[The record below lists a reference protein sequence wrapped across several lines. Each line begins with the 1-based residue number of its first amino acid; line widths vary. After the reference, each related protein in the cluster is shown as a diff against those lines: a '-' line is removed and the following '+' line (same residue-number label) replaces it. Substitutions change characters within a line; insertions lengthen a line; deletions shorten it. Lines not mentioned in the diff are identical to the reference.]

1 MLNAVKTMN
10 PSQNKIPIVE
20 FGEVEFEPTV
30 LRSKTSLKPATR
42 QLVGH
47 PSDATEPDDF
57 ARERKILRAG
67 SEGVSS
73 SGPLV
78 QSFRPRPQRSLKNGA
93 KRPADESELQ
103 S

>member
-1 MLNAVKTMN
+1 MN

-20 FGEVEFEPTV
+20 FGEVKFEPTV

-78 QSFRPRPQRSLKNGA
+78 HSFQPRPTSLPKNSA
-93 KRPADESELQ
+93 KRPVGESEMHARK
-103 S
+103 